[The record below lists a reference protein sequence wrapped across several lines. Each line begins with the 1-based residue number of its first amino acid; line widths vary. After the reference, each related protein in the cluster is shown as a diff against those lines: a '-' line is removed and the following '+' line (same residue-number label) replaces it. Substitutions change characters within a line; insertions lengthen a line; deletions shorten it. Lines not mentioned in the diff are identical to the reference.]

1 MEESKLIDEIH
12 CAIKWVFLFFF
23 LLFFFFAVPFLSVK
37 RRRSDGRRRMCGMM
51 YEKERMFE

>member
-12 CAIKWVFLFFF
+12 CAIKWFFF
-23 LLFFFFAVPFLSVK
+23 FFCSFFFFAVPFISVK